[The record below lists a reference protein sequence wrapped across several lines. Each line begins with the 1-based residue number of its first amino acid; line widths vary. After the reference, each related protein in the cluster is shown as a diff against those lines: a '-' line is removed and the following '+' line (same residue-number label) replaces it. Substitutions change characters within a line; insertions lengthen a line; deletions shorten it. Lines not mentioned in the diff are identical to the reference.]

1 MTHYVLPDQLT
12 GPRGMARAVCGALV
26 YPHEQAIHP
35 TCVRCAA
42 LADERDKDIPKFLR
56 EDHDARRI

>member
-1 MTHYVLPDQLT
+1 MTHFCLADQLT
-12 GPRGMARAVCGALV
+12 GPRGLTKALCGSFV

-42 LADERDKDIPKFLR
+42 LADERDEDIPKFLK
-56 EDHDARRI
+56 EDSDVRRI